1 MQSDTILVRFVF
13 KEDEAELFSDH
24 GGNVKEMIFT
34 DVEDA
39 IEQTEAFRDSLED
52 VIMLINGQMY
62 CLTEITEQEDQ
73 KVKRRR
79 RRSK

>member
-73 KVKRRR
+73 NVKRRR